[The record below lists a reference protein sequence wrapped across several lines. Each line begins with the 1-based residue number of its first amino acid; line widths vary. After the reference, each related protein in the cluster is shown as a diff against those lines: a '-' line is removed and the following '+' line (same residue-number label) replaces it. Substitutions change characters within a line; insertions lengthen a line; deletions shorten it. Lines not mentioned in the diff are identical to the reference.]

1 MVKSSLRTVE
11 KLLRSIP
18 ESWLN
23 VTGDMDIVV
32 TTTAD
37 MADTEATVDMA
48 VMVDTEADTTTRKLF
63 NFSLKLKI
71 HWILKKNI
79 YRSTVST
86 KLKFNYL

>member
-63 NFSLKLKI
+63 NFFIEIEEIIFL
-71 HWILKKNI
+71 KNI
-79 YRSTVST
+79 YRSTAST
-86 KLKFNYL
+86 KLKSNYL

>member
-1 MVKSSLRTVE
+1 MMVKSSLRTVE

-63 NFSLKLKI
+63 NFFIEIEEIIFL
-71 HWILKKNI
+71 KNI
-79 YRSTVST
+79 YRSTAST

>member
-1 MVKSSLRTVE
+1 MVKSSLRTAE

-63 NFSLKLKI
+63 NFFI
-71 HWILKKNI
+71 EIEEIILLKNI
-79 YRSTVST
+79 
-86 KLKFNYL
+86 

>member
-37 MADTEATVDMA
+37 MADTEATVAMA

-63 NFSLKLKI
+63 NFSLKLK
-71 HWILKKNI
+71 K
-79 YRSTVST
+79 
-86 KLKFNYL
+86 